1 MHFNDYYWNP
11 RKIERVDKLKQKN
24 ILFCITSITSTDLSA
39 YVLKVIMRFQ
49 ERQDTS
55 PGCLQNFATCNRN
68 LSAVS
73 SFKVLLSCY
82 SSLKKTVNFCDILL
96 SGICDLV
103 ILWILQSFYLPIFGY
118 IPLIISEGI
127 TPPSPS
133 PTKRWNDSNN
143 PRVSSQ
149 TILHPIVKTEIKT
162 NIMKLDGVMEPWG
175 YLVFCELAICLSSN
189 RAAMITSLKL
199 IYPRYISHCQQK
211 QSYSGL
217 RSPGRSNSTFWYPR
231 YTGST
236 IVFLKKTLHY
246 RSRDYNTALNNLPAI
261 CLKA

>member
-1 MHFNDYYWNP
+1 MSQ
-11 RKIERVDKLKQKN
+11 R
-24 ILFCITSITSTDLSA
+24 
-39 YVLKVIMRFQ
+39 
-49 ERQDTS
+49 
-55 PGCLQNFATCNRN
+55 
-68 LSAVS
+68 
-73 SFKVLLSCY
+73 
-82 SSLKKTVNFCDILL
+82 
-96 SGICDLV
+96 
-103 ILWILQSFYLPIFGY
+103 
-118 IPLIISEGI
+118 I

-133 PTKRWNDSNN
+133 PTKRWIDSNN

-162 NIMKLDGVMEPWG
+162 IIMKLDGVKELLR
-175 YLVFCELAICLSSN
+175 YLLVFCELAICLSSN

-217 RSPGRSNSTFWYPR
+217 RSPGRSNWTFWYPR